1 MKKLIFTLISKYFHV
16 CFTTKPQVTLDELE
30 DSHDRE
36 KKSRLEVDKQR
47 RKVDADLKVS
57 QEKVTD
63 LEREKHDIEA
73 AIVKKDQDIVVSQR
87 RLEDEQSIVAKAQ
100 KAIKE
105 LQSRIETS
113 EEELEAERQAR
124 SKSEKQRG
132 TLARELD
139 DLAERLDEVELNV
152 PNPRNHLMIQL
163 CCRLEAQLLPN
174 WNSTKSERLKSTST
188 SPQMKLAMFCSPK
201 TLNSHL

>member
-1 MKKLIFTLISKYFHV
+1 METQAKASDELTSAEEKMENLNKIKTKLEVSYKSQSLHRFQNSLTKKL
-16 CFTTKPQVTLDELE
+16 QVTLDELE

-47 RKVDADLKVS
+47 RKVEADLKVC

-63 LEREKHDIEA
+63 LEREKHDIES

-139 DLAERLDEVELNV
+139 DLGERLDEV
-152 PNPRNHLMIQL
+152 
-163 CCRLEAQLLPN
+163 
-174 WNSTKSERLKSTST
+174 T
-188 SPQMKLAMFCSPK
+188 
-201 TLNSHL
+201 